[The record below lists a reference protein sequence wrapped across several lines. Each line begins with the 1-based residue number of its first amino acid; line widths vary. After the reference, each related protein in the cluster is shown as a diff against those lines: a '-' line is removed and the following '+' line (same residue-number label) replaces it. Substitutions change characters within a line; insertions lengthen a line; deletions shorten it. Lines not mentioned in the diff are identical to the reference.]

1 MTNDDLERR
10 LRAWYSGEVGPD
22 ETAPSELRDAVMGI
36 PASMPGARSRF
47 GRRGSFSLLAA
58 AALLVGGGA
67 LAGGAALLRL
77 TTLDSPGPPDIAL
90 GSPGPSPVSPPSAAP
105 TGYPALRNGDL
116 IAFTKRVQKVR
127 TCQFEDASCPVPRV
141 WIVGTDG
148 RDAHELFTDGTGGQ
162 AILGWSPD
170 GSRLLYSDSGTVYLA
185 DPAGRERVAVETDC
199 DPTPPAFSC
208 RIGHDVAISRDG
220 AKIVFVRESVDETG
234 SFGRTSIATL
244 DLATG
249 QLSELASTLPAGGV
263 RPGWSPDGSQIVFSR
278 YGSKD
283 DNGPLAPIVDAVFV
297 VDSDGGDLRQIT
309 PTTLAALN
317 ASWSPDGDRIVFQSP
332 TGGGPLGAGD
342 LYTIRPDGSDT
353 RRLTTGDKAT
363 WPSWTAD
370 GRILFTRLP
379 GGAGGTPGW
388 WIMDADGSN
397 ATAVLSSS
405 AIGVSSED
413 LEFTS
418 PALQPLGGLA
428 IVPPPWTP
436 DPIVAVGPP
445 APTPSATPMPDLG
458 AGFSLTGAQTTSSGA
473 ADTATLLADGRVLVT
488 TVCGTTAEIYDPST
502 NAFTETGSL
511 GVRRA
516 SKTATL
522 LRDGRVLFAGG
533 YYCAPAGQDGIW
545 ATAEVYDPR
554 TGVFSPT
561 GSMHAPREFH
571 TATLLAD
578 GRVLIAGGLSGAPA
592 TTSTAILASFETA
605 ETSASVLA
613 TAEIYDPVTGTF
625 SKTGSMSTFR
635 DHHTAT
641 LLADGRVLVAGGG
654 GEAYASSTSADVYDP
669 ATGKFTKTG
678 SMHTGRWLH
687 TATLLNDGRVLILG
701 GRSPK
706 DSVYRSAELYDPR
719 TGAFR
724 TAGNMREGRQQHSA
738 TLLEDG
744 RVLIAGG
751 YWSDGQNWRVLSSAE
766 MYDPG
771 AGSFSAIGSI
781 GTPRQEHIATRLP
794 DGRVLIVGGID
805 IGHEGG
811 VPIATGVLYQP

>member
-1 MTNDDLERR
+1 MTNDELEQR
-10 LRAWYSGEVGPD
+10 LRAWYRGEVGED
-22 ETAPSELRDAVMGI
+22 ETAPSALRDAVLEI
-36 PASMPGARSRF
+36 PASMPSAPRRF
-47 GRRGSFSLLAA
+47 VRRGSFPLLAA
-58 AALLVGGGA
+58 AALLLGGGA

-77 TTLDSPGPPDIAL
+77 TTLVSPAPSDIAL
-90 GSPGPSPVSPPSAAP
+90 RSPGPSSVPPPSAAP
-105 TGYPALRNGDL
+105 TAKPALRNGDL
-116 IAFTKRVQKVR
+116 IAFTKPVQKVR
-127 TCQFEDASCPVPRV
+127 TCQFQDVSCPVPRV

-148 RDAHELFTDGTGGQ
+148 RDAHELFSDGTGGQ
-162 AILGWSPD
+162 AVMGWSPD
-170 GSRLLYSDSGTVYLA
+170 GSRLLYSDSGKVYLA
-185 DPAGRERVAVETDC
+185 DATGRDRVAVEPDC
-199 DPTPPAFSC
+199 DPSPPAFSC

-220 AKIVFVRESVDETG
+220 TKIVFVRESIDETG

-249 QLSELASTLPAGGV
+249 RLTELVSTLPAGGV

-283 DNGPLAPIVDAVFV
+283 DNGPLAAILDAVFV
-297 VDSDGGDLRQIT
+297 VDADGENLRQIT

-317 ASWSPDGDRIVFQSP
+317 ATWSPDGDRIAFQAPSE
-332 TGGGPLGAGD
+332 GGPLSPGD
-342 LYTIRPDGSDT
+342 IYTLRPDGSDM
-353 RRLTTGDKAT
+353 RRLTTGDKASS
-363 WPSWTAD
+363 PSWTPD
-370 GRILFTRLP
+370 GRLMFTRLP
-379 GGAGGTPGW
+379 GSSGAAGW
-388 WIMDADGSN
+388 WTMDADGSN
-397 ATAVLSSS
+397 QTALLSSS
-405 AIGVSSED
+405 AIGLADDE
-413 LEFTS
+413 LERTA
-418 PALQPLGGLA
+418 PAVQPLGGPA
-428 IVPPPWTP
+428 IVPLPWTTQ
-436 DPIVAVGPP
+436 PIVAVGPP

-458 AGFSLTGAQTTSSGA
+458 AGFTLTGAQTTNNGA
-473 ADTATLLADGRVLVT
+473 ADTATLLDDGRVLVT
-488 TVCGTTAEIYDPST
+488 AACGTAAEIYDPST
-502 NAFTETGSL
+502 NAFTQTGSL
-511 GVRRA
+511 GVHRA

-533 YYCAPAGQDGIW
+533 YNCAAAGLDGIW
-545 ATAEVYDPR
+545 ATAEIYDPT
-554 TGVFSPT
+554 TGAFSST

-592 TTSTAILASFETA
+592 TTSSVILASFETA

-613 TAEIYDPVTGTF
+613 TAEIYDPATGTF
-625 SKTGSMSTFR
+625 STTGSMSTFR
-635 DHHTAT
+635 DNHTAT
-641 LLADGRVLVAGGG
+641 LLNDGRVLVAGGG
-654 GEAYASSTSADVYDP
+654 GEAYASSTSADIYDP
-669 ATGKFTKTG
+669 ATGTFTKTG

-719 TGAFR
+719 TGTFR

-771 AGSFSAIGSI
+771 AASFGAAGSI